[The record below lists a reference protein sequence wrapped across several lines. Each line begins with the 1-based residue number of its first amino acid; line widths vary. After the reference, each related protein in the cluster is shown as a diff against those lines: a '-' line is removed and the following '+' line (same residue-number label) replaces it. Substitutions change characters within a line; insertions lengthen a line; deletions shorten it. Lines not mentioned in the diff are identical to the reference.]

1 MDSKQLR
8 QEAEEKYAERLE
20 KAGFKVNIKNETYID
35 GYLDSAEP
43 RELKIAE
50 LERENTELREKL
62 KPENCLKLLA
72 KKGYVKFTSDQL
84 DKAKK
89 IIKDLLDTQYRLD
102 PYRDIFKDRIAAA
115 EQFISE
121 VEK

>member
-1 MDSKQLR
+1 MDSEQLR
-8 QEAEEKYAERLE
+8 QEAEEKYNERLKQNGIAVE
-20 KAGFKVNIKNETYID
+20 YKNETYID

-43 RELKIAE
+43 RERKIAE
-50 LERENTELREKL
+50 
-62 KPENCLKLLA
+62 
-72 KKGYVKFTSDQL
+72 
-84 DKAKK
+84 AKK

-121 VEK
+121 VESDGKLTV

>member
-1 MDSKQLR
+1 MVKKELE
-8 QEAEEKYAERLE
+8 QEAEELYNDWYAHKLG
-20 KAGFKVNIKNETYID
+20 AISIID
-35 GYLDSAEP
+35 VICKMAEP
-43 RELKIAE
+43 RERKIAE
-50 LERENTELREKL
+50 AT
-62 KPENCLKLLA
+62 
-72 KKGYVKFTSDQL
+72 
-84 DKAKK
+84 K

>member
-1 MDSKQLR
+1 MDSEQLR
-8 QEAEEKYAERLE
+8 QEAEEKYNERLKQDGITVE
-20 KAGFKVNIKNETYID
+20 YKNETYID

-43 RELKIAE
+43 REHKIAE
-50 LERENTELREKL
+50 
-62 KPENCLKLLA
+62 
-72 KKGYVKFTSDQL
+72 
-84 DKAKK
+84 AKK

>member
-1 MDSKQLR
+1 MDSKQLKR
-8 QEAEEKYAERLE
+8 EAEEKAKKRTE
-20 KAGFKVNIKNETYID
+20 GFKCQDNCEKSYVM
-35 GYLDSAEP
+35 GALDFAEP

-72 KKGYVKFTSDQL
+72 KEGYVKFTSDQL

-102 PYRDIFKDRIAAA
+102 PYRDIFKDRIAEA

>member
-1 MDSKQLR
+1 MDSEQLR
-8 QEAEEKYAERLE
+8 QEAEEKAKKRVN
-20 KAGFKVNIKNETYID
+20 GFKCQENCEKSYVM
-35 GYLDSAEP
+35 GVLDFAEP
-43 RELKIAE
+43 RERKIAE
-50 LERENTELREKL
+50 
-62 KPENCLKLLA
+62 
-72 KKGYVKFTSDQL
+72 
-84 DKAKK
+84 AKK

>member
-1 MDSKQLR
+1 MNSEQLK

-50 LERENTELREKL
+50 
-62 KPENCLKLLA
+62 
-72 KKGYVKFTSDQL
+72 
-84 DKAKK
+84 AKK

-121 VEK
+121 VENDGKLTV